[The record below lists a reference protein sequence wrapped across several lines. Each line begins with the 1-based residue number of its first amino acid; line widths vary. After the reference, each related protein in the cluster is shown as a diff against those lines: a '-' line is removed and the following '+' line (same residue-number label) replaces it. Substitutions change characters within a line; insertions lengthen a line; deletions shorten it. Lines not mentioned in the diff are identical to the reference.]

1 MERHPVIL
9 SIAGSDCSGG
19 AGIQADIKTIS
30 ALGGYAASAITA
42 ITIQNTLGVRA
53 VQSIAPDI
61 VRGQIEAVVDD
72 LQPVAIKIG
81 MVNDIQIVRVI
92 SDCLQKHS
100 PAYVVYDPVMVS
112 TSGKKLMTD
121 EAIEEIKKELL
132 PLVTL
137 ITPNIDEAKVLTGK
151 SIHNIQDMQAAAK
164 MLTDDYH
171 TSILLKGGHLE
182 GDNMCDLLHTSES
195 IYHIYEEKKIESHN
209 LHGTGCT
216 LSSAI
221 ATYLAKGYPMRE
233 SIQHAKTYI
242 TQAIIAGKELNVG
255 HGNGLYGIFRLRCT
269 NVYILCGCIIKIRN
283 FAPAIKNQLN
293 NKNMKAFVFPGQG
306 AQFVGMG
313 KDLYE
318 NSALAKELFE
328 KANDILGYRITDIMF
343 DGTDEDLRQTK
354 VTQPAV
360 FLHSVISAL
369 CMGDDFKPEMT
380 AGHSLGEFSA
390 LVAAGALSF
399 EDGLKLVYARAMAMQ
414 KACEATPSTMAAIIA
429 LPDEKVE
436 EICAAVNAEGEVCVP
451 ANYNCPG
458 QIVISGSVPG
468 IEKAC
473 ELMKAAGAKRALPLK
488 VGGAFH
494 SPLMDPAK
502 IELEAAIKATEIHT
516 PKCPV
521 YQNVDALPHTDPAEI
536 KKNLVAQLTASVRWT
551 QSVKN
556 MVADGATDFTECGP
570 GAVLQGL
577 IKKIDG
583 TVNAHGIA

>member
-42 ITIQNTLGVRA
+42 ITVQNTLGVRA
-53 VQSIAPDI
+53 VQSISPDM
-61 VRGQIEAVVDD
+61 VRGQIEAVMDD

-81 MVNDIQIVRVI
+81 MINDIQIVRVI
-92 SDCLQKHS
+92 SDCLQKYS

-112 TSGKKLMTD
+112 TSGRKLMTD

-164 MLTDDYH
+164 MLTDDYQ
-171 TSILLKGGHLE
+171 TNILLKGGHLE
-182 GDNMCDLLHTSES
+182 GDNMCDLLHTSEF

-233 SIQHAKTYI
+233 SIQHAKTSHYRRKRI
-242 TQAIIAGKELNVG
+242 EYRPWQRPFMAFSG
-255 HGNGLYGIFRLRCT
+255 HRCT
-269 NVYILCGCIIKIRN
+269 NVYFLCGCIIKIRN

-521 YQNVDALPHTDPAEI
+521 YQNVDALP
-536 KKNLVAQLTASVRWT
+536 LT
-551 QSVKN
+551 
-556 MVADGATDFTECGP
+556 
-570 GAVLQGL
+570 LQKSKRIWL
-577 IKKIDG
+577 P
-583 TVNAHGIA
+583 N